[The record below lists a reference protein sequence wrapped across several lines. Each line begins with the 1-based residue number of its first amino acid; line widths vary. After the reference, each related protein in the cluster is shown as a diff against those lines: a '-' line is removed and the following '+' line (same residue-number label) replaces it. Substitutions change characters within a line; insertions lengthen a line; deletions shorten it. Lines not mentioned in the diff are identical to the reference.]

1 MSTQV
6 LVDTCSF
13 IDYFRGAEDSPIA
26 YLASRDTILLSKV
39 VRMELLKGTRRQDR
53 KALLNLFDGFK
64 QLSDFPPADF
74 AEQILL
80 RLHGRGFN
88 LGFAD
93 LLILTDVVRSKSGL
107 LTSDRALANAARAL
121 KVIVVSKSN

>member
-1 MSTQV
+1 MSAQV

-13 IDYFRGAEDSPIA
+13 IDYFRGSEESPIA

-53 KALLNLFDGFK
+53 KSLLNLFDGFK
-64 QLSDFPPADF
+64 QLSDFPPANLT
-74 AEQILL
+74 EQTLL
-80 RLHGRGFN
+80 QLHGRGFN

-93 LLILTDVVRSKSGL
+93 LLILTDAVRSKSTL
-107 LTSDRALANAARAL
+107 LTSDGALATAARAL
-121 KVIVVSKSN
+121 KVNVLTKSN